1 MGPRKPTSTVDKV
14 DQIKINREVRRLKME
29 EIRKLKSERETNNQL
44 QGIKV
49 DVDFQAMVEVEKKK
63 LPKPK

>member
-49 DVDFQAMVEVEKKK
+49 DVDF
-63 LPKPK
+63 

>member
-1 MGPRKPTSTVDKV
+1 
-14 DQIKINREVRRLKME
+14 ME

-63 LPKPK
+63 LPKSKQHIFAD

>member
-63 LPKPK
+63 LPKSK